1 MSYGVT
7 YYIFTN
13 SDMFELSICIKCI
26 KKQLHITS
34 VFQIFYYYCSSKWRL
49 RYCIYFL
56 QREDKKSGHFCF
68 NSPYFLRTS
77 INIFFFVEQ
86 HVRLQIGKHSAGPPT
101 GKRCVF
107 KLDKSKRLTSGVVR
121 QQKNHLFTKYRV
133 INMDLSY
140 SRQLLCVCVFCS

>member
-7 YYIFTN
+7 YYIFT
-13 SDMFELSICIKCI
+13 
-26 KKQLHITS
+26 S
-34 VFQIFYYYCSSKWRL
+34 VFQIFFIIVLANGDLDIVFILYRE
-49 RYCIYFL
+49 
-56 QREDKKSGHFCF
+56 EDKKSGHFCF
-68 NSPYFLRTS
+68 NSPYFLRTT
-77 INIFFFVEQ
+77 INIFFFVE

-140 SRQLLCVCVFCS
+140 SRQLLCVLFMNEEIWVFSD

>member
-7 YYIFTN
+7 YYIFT
-13 SDMFELSICIKCI
+13 
-26 KKQLHITS
+26 T
-34 VFQIFYYYCSSKWRL
+34 VFQIFFYYCSGKWRL

-68 NSPYFLRTS
+68 NSPYFLRTT
-77 INIFFFVEQ
+77 INIFFFVE

-140 SRQLLCVCVFCS
+140 SRQLLCVLFMNEEMWVFF

>member
-13 SDMFELSICIKCI
+13 SDMFEQSICIKCI

-34 VFQIFYYYCSSKWRL
+34 VFQIFLLLFWQMETQILYL
-49 RYCIYFL
+49 FFTE
-56 QREDKKSGHFCF
+56 EDKKSGHFCF
-68 NSPYFLRTS
+68 NSPYFLRTT
-77 INIFFFVEQ
+77 INIFFFVE